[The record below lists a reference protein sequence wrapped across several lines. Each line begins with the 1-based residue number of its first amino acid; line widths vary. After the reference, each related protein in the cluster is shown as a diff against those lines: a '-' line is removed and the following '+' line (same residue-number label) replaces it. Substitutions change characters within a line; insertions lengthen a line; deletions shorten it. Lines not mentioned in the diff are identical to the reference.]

1 MTYIRKND
9 LLNFQHLQ
17 IPKKIWDLFINKKI
31 STSAFKVYVEFFE
44 RVKLSSSNNWIDND
58 GNVYIKY
65 SYNELMEILSTKSKG
80 TIAGA
85 LEELKTLG
93 LIIQEKRF
101 NDTSRYYLTNILN
114 LDFSNLE
121 EGKKE
126 EEKKENPTKNDDE
139 IVSPVLRPT
148 LVQETRPLTN
158 ILNLDFSNLEEG
170 KKEEE
175 KKENPTKND
184 DEIVSPVLRPTLV
197 QETRPQKSS
206 FIDANNINTNHNNL
220 NNNSLCDEPIFIQQ
234 ILQKYNELGLPKYE
248 YKPSNKAIMDCVNM
262 FGIKDL
268 FNALEVMSKS
278 DFCMNNFSVNTIFK
292 TENIKKALK
301 AIMDCVNMFGIKDL
315 FNALEVMS
323 KSDFCMNNFSVNTIF
338 KTENIKKALNGSF
351 KNRVNKKDKK
361 IIPINKNTEYSDD
374 KTSELYEKLGI

>member
-80 TIAGA
+80 TVANA

-114 LDFSNLE
+114 LDFSILE

-148 LVQETRPLTN
+148 LVQETRL
-158 ILNLDFSNLEEG
+158 
-170 KKEEE
+170 
-175 KKENPTKND
+175 
-184 DEIVSPVLRPTLV
+184 
-197 QETRPQKSS
+197 QKSS

-268 FNALEVMSKS
+268 FNALV
-278 DFCMNNFSVNTIFK
+278 
-292 TENIKKALK
+292 
-301 AIMDCVNMFGIKDL
+301 
-315 FNALEVMS
+315 VMS

-361 IIPINKNTEYSDD
+361 IIPINKNIEYSED

>member
-114 LDFSNLE
+114 LDFSILE

-148 LVQETRPLTN
+148 LVQETRL
-158 ILNLDFSNLEEG
+158 
-170 KKEEE
+170 
-175 KKENPTKND
+175 
-184 DEIVSPVLRPTLV
+184 
-197 QETRPQKSS
+197 QKSS

-268 FNALEVMSKS
+268 FNALV
-278 DFCMNNFSVNTIFK
+278 
-292 TENIKKALK
+292 
-301 AIMDCVNMFGIKDL
+301 
-315 FNALEVMS
+315 VMS

-361 IIPINKNTEYSDD
+361 IIPINKNIEYSED

>member
-31 STSAFKVYVEFFE
+31 STSSFKVYVEFFE

-80 TIAGA
+80 TVANA

-126 EEKKENPTKNDDE
+126 EEKKENPTKN
-139 IVSPVLRPT
+139 
-148 LVQETRPLTN
+148 
-158 ILNLDFSNLEEG
+158 
-170 KKEEE
+170 
-175 KKENPTKND
+175 

-268 FNALEVMSKS
+268 FNALV
-278 DFCMNNFSVNTIFK
+278 
-292 TENIKKALK
+292 
-301 AIMDCVNMFGIKDL
+301 
-315 FNALEVMS
+315 VMS

-361 IIPINKNTEYSDD
+361 IIPISKNTEYSED

>member
-114 LDFSNLE
+114 LDFSILE

-126 EEKKENPTKNDDE
+126 EEKK
-139 IVSPVLRPT
+139 R
-148 LVQETRPLTN
+148 
-158 ILNLDFSNLEEG
+158 IL
-170 KKEEE
+170 
-175 KKENPTKND
+175 
-184 DEIVSPVLRPTLV
+184 
-197 QETRPQKSS
+197 
-206 FIDANNINTNHNNL
+206 
-220 NNNSLCDEPIFIQQ
+220 
-234 ILQKYNELGLPKYE
+234 
-248 YKPSNKAIMDCVNM
+248 
-262 FGIKDL
+262 
-268 FNALEVMSKS
+268 
-278 DFCMNNFSVNTIFK
+278 
-292 TENIKKALK
+292 LK
-301 AIMDCVNMFGIKDL
+301 MMMK
-315 FNALEVMS
+315 
-323 KSDFCMNNFSVNTIF
+323 
-338 KTENIKKALNGSF
+338 
-351 KNRVNKKDKK
+351 
-361 IIPINKNTEYSDD
+361 
-374 KTSELYEKLGI
+374 

>member
-114 LDFSNLE
+114 LDFSILE

-139 IVSPVLRPT
+139 T
-148 LVQETRPLTN
+148 
-158 ILNLDFSNLEEG
+158 
-170 KKEEE
+170 
-175 KKENPTKND
+175 
-184 DEIVSPVLRPTLV
+184 VSPVLRPTLV

-220 NNNSLCDEPIFIQQ
+220 NNNSLCDGPIFIQQ

-268 FNALEVMSKS
+268 FNALV
-278 DFCMNNFSVNTIFK
+278 
-292 TENIKKALK
+292 
-301 AIMDCVNMFGIKDL
+301 
-315 FNALEVMS
+315 VMS

-361 IIPINKNTEYSDD
+361 IIPINKNIEYSED

>member
-114 LDFSNLE
+114 LDFSILE

-148 LVQETRPLTN
+148 LVQETRL
-158 ILNLDFSNLEEG
+158 
-170 KKEEE
+170 
-175 KKENPTKND
+175 
-184 DEIVSPVLRPTLV
+184 
-197 QETRPQKSS
+197 QKSS

-268 FNALEVMSKS
+268 FNALV
-278 DFCMNNFSVNTIFK
+278 
-292 TENIKKALK
+292 L
-301 AIMDCVNMFGIKDL
+301 
-315 FNALEVMS
+315 MS

>member
-114 LDFSNLE
+114 LDFSILE

-148 LVQETRPLTN
+148 LVQETRL
-158 ILNLDFSNLEEG
+158 
-170 KKEEE
+170 
-175 KKENPTKND
+175 
-184 DEIVSPVLRPTLV
+184 
-197 QETRPQKSS
+197 QKSS

-292 TENIKKALK
+292 TENIKKAL
-301 AIMDCVNMFGIKDL
+301 
-315 FNALEVMS
+315 
-323 KSDFCMNNFSVNTIF
+323 
-338 KTENIKKALNGSF
+338 NGSF

-361 IIPINKNTEYSDD
+361 IIPINKNTEYSED

>member
-80 TIAGA
+80 TVANA

-148 LVQETRPLTN
+148 LVQETRL
-158 ILNLDFSNLEEG
+158 
-170 KKEEE
+170 
-175 KKENPTKND
+175 
-184 DEIVSPVLRPTLV
+184 
-197 QETRPQKSS
+197 QKSS

-292 TENIKKALK
+292 TENIKKAL
-301 AIMDCVNMFGIKDL
+301 
-315 FNALEVMS
+315 
-323 KSDFCMNNFSVNTIF
+323 
-338 KTENIKKALNGSF
+338 NGSF

-361 IIPINKNTEYSDD
+361 IIPINKNTEYSED

>member
-80 TIAGA
+80 TVANA

-148 LVQETRPLTN
+148 LVQETRL
-158 ILNLDFSNLEEG
+158 
-170 KKEEE
+170 
-175 KKENPTKND
+175 
-184 DEIVSPVLRPTLV
+184 
-197 QETRPQKSS
+197 QKSS

-268 FNALEVMSKS
+268 FNALV
-278 DFCMNNFSVNTIFK
+278 
-292 TENIKKALK
+292 
-301 AIMDCVNMFGIKDL
+301 
-315 FNALEVMS
+315 VMS

-361 IIPINKNTEYSDD
+361 IIPINKNTEYSED